1 MEHLTDDRQMWCG
14 NIPSRISAGELK
26 TIMQETLGVDVT
38 VMAKGQICRRR
49 QWAILLFDSASGAQA
64 FRADY
69 DGKSIQELHVPGNP
83 FQVAPLKQ
91 KIVRRP
97 VLIPPVINRPYPQRC
112 ISAAALL
119 HLAAPEAIGCP
130 RFRGTVL
137 AASLPPGHPQSPAR
151 KRPKLDEPKLDEPKL
166 QEYLV
171 PVANPAEPAVET
183 KHEKD
188 HNSPAAGLREAG
200 IKTESEEVDT
210 KFEAEDTVAPDEY
223 EVHTEIDEESTEDSP
238 ATEFDE
244 MNETN
249 HLRAVL
255 YDCMRQDRT
264 LLACNVSQG
273 SQPAFKTESRDEI
286 DTEFEAEDAVAPEKT
301 KYKYE
306 PKTEVDEMPVSRK
319 KRKKKNEKR

>member
-1 MEHLTDDRQMWCG
+1 
-14 NIPSRISAGELK
+14 
-26 TIMQETLGVDVT
+26 
-38 VMAKGQICRRR
+38 
-49 QWAILLFDSASGAQA
+49 
-64 FRADY
+64 
-69 DGKSIQELHVPGNP
+69 VP
-83 FQVAPLKQ
+83 
-91 KIVRRP
+91 
-97 VLIPPVINRPYPQRC
+97 
-112 ISAAALL
+112 
-119 HLAAPEAIGCP
+119 AAPEAIGCP

-166 QEYLV
+166 QEYMMPVANPAEPASPARKRPKLEEHKLDEPKLQEYMV
-171 PVANPAEPAVET
+171 PVANLAEPAVET

-210 KFEAEDTVAPDEY
+210 NFEAEDTVAPDEY

-244 MNETN
+244 MNEIN
-249 HLRAVL
+249 ILRAVL

-273 SQPAFKTESRDEI
+273 SQPAFQTESRDEI
-286 DTEFEAEDAVAPEKT
+286 HTEFEAEDAVASEQMECMC
-301 KYKYE
+301 E
-306 PKTEVDEMPVSRK
+306 PKTEVDEKPVSRK
-319 KRKKKNEKR
+319 KRKKSEKR

>member
-1 MEHLTDDRQMWCG
+1 
-14 NIPSRISAGELK
+14 
-26 TIMQETLGVDVT
+26 MQETLGVDVT

-119 HLAAPEAIGCP
+119 HPAAPEAIGCP

-151 KRPKLDEPKLDEPKL
+151 KRPKLDEPRLDEPKL

-171 PVANPAEPAVET
+171 PVANPVIELNTTAAVET
-183 KHEKD
+183 KHEREN
-188 HNSPAAGLREAG
+188 NSPATELREAG
-200 IKTESEEVDT
+200 IKTESEKEVDT
-210 KFEAEDTVAPDEY
+210 EFEAEDTVAPDEH
-223 EVHTEIDEESTEDSP
+223 EVETEVDEESTEVNHEEEHNSP
-238 ATEFDE
+238 TEFGE

-249 HLRAVL
+249 RLRAVL
-255 YDCMRQDRT
+255 YACMRQDRT
-264 LLACNVSQG
+264 LLACNVSQRRQAG
-273 SQPAFKTESRDEI
+273 IKTESREEI

-306 PKTEVDEMPVSRK
+306 PKTEVDEKPVSRK
-319 KRKKKNEKR
+319 KRKKRKAMTVPVVTDPYLV